1 MPIAR
6 FQMPDGRIG
15 RFEVPEG
22 TSPEQAQ
29 VLIQQQISGEQ
40 PKTNALMDF
49 LQNQANQVKELFPQT
64 PEAKAKLEQKF
75 ATVKPEDYYNI
86 AQGFMPATGIGK
98 VTNQLFPNIATQ
110 VAQKAS
116 RTLPEWL
123 MQSALKPSVKDLET
137 GKAQQAIKTLLE
149 ENVNPTQGST
159 IFGKG
164 LDTLQTK
171 VNALND
177 QIKNILSSSTGTVS
191 KTDVSNYLN
200 TLKTRA
206 SKQVNPAEDLA
217 AINKVEQEFGK
228 YNKPVI
234 ETPTQ
239 NIPIQLAQEL
249 KQGTY
254 KSLGGKVY
262 GELKSSD
269 IEAQKAL
276 AKGLK
281 EKIAQAE
288 PAIAG
293 LNEQE
298 SRLLNAL
305 SVSERRALIEANKD
319 MLGLSSMSRDAK
331 NQLLA
336 MADRSAPV
344 KALLARIVYNAQKIP
359 SKLGGLLEKN
369 IPLTNVP
376 ITTNPQ
382 EVIIPNL
389 LKGMGLLSQE
399 EQ

>member
-22 TSPEQAQ
+22 TSPENAQ
-29 VLIQQQISGEQ
+29 TLIQQHLSGAEQ
-40 PKTNALMDF
+40 PKTNPFMD
-49 LQNQANQVKELFPQT
+49 LLREQASQVKELFPTT
-64 PEAKAKLEQKF
+64 PEAKVQLEQKF
-75 ATVKPEDYYNI
+75 ATVKPEDYYN
-86 AQGFMPATGIGK
+86 MATGFLSTGAGNITK
-98 VTNQLFPNIATQ
+98 QMFPN
-110 VAQKAS
+110 VAQQASKVAS

-164 LDTLQTK
+164 LDTLQNK
-171 VNALND
+171 VNILND

-191 KTDVSNYLN
+191 KSDVSNYLN
-200 TLKTRA
+200 SLKEKA
-206 SKQVNPAEDLA
+206 AKQVNPEQDLA
-217 AINKVEQEFGK
+217 AINKVEQEFAK
-228 YNKPVI
+228 YNKPSI
-234 ETPTQ
+234 ETPTHQ
-239 NIPIQLAQEL
+239 IPIQLAQEL

-281 EKIAQAE
+281 EKIAQSE

-305 SVSERRALIEANKD
+305 NVSERRALIEANKD

-344 KALLARIVYNAQKIP
+344 KALLARITYNAQKVP
-359 SKLGGLLEKN
+359 SKLGNILESN
-369 IPLTNVP
+369 IPYTNVP
-376 ITTNPQ
+376 ITTAPNQ
-382 EVIIPNL
+382 TIIPNI
-389 LKGMGLLSQE
+389 LKGIGLLSQD
-399 EQ
+399 QS